1 MKTFRMNQWIGSRT
15 AVAGAIL
22 GGTAAIAGCTADMG
36 RLPQGGTEAVGTD
49 MSAISTPGWTAT
61 WGVSPQA
68 SGQSF
73 AANTTVRQTV
83 HASISGS
90 SLRLQLSNAFGNQ
103 AVTITNVHVAKP
115 TDNSGA
121 TVDLS
126 TAKAVTFGGQTS
138 VTIAAGQTVAS
149 DAVSYAVTALQ
160 DVTVTFL
167 LPQGSGPSTYHWLS
181 SQSNYSAGGDQT
193 GSASLSGSS
202 TWTQYD
208 YLMAMDVQNS
218 AATGAIVT
226 FGASITDGY
235 TTAANANQRWPDD
248 LAVRIHTAGLNVGVL
263 NAGISGNQLLA
274 DNSWGPSLSAEHRF
288 SNDVANQSGIKW
300 VVFSDDPINDMGSGQ
315 TNGSAL
321 ITGYQQIITDAHNAG
336 LKIVCSTLTPFQGAG
351 GWSAAGETARG
362 QINSFVR
369 GSGSG
374 CDAVLDQDTA
384 THNPS
389 SPTWFLP
396 AYDSGDHIHP
406 NTAGYQAIANAFNL
420 SILGTAPPPTE
431 SPYGGTAWA
440 IPGVIEAENYDLGGE
455 GLAYHDNEPANLGG
469 QYRLS
474 DGVDI
479 ETCTDTGGGYDVGW
493 TNNGEW
499 MKYTVNVA
507 SSGTYNLNV
516 RATCNSGVCTM
527 QMNVDGTNVTGTMTL
542 AVTGGWQTWADNTKT
557 GISLTAG
564 QHVIQ
569 IQELSGGFN
578 LNKFTVTLASGGSL
592 FSTGLESGQTQPTWS
607 STIDWSSNVTGYTSG
622 INPECA
628 VRTGEQAHTGSA
640 ALMYS
645 GSAAGAA
652 SDYVYFKVFSVNMP
666 ISSTSVLDYWIYPQ
680 QDNGRYVAVDFHCTD
695 GTTLRDSG
703 AVDQNGFSV
712 HPNAGH
718 GGNIPLN
725 AWSEVRSTVGSKL
738 AGKTVDKIWVA
749 YDRANSTGQLRG
761 YIDDISV
768 SP

>member
-1 MKTFRMNQWIGSRT
+1 
-15 AVAGAIL
+15 
-22 GGTAAIAGCTADMG
+22 
-36 RLPQGGTEAVGTD
+36 
-49 MSAISTPGWTAT
+49 
-61 WGVSPQA
+61 
-68 SGQSF
+68 
-73 AANTTVRQTV
+73 
-83 HASISGS
+83 
-90 SLRLQLSNAFGNQ
+90 LSNAFGSQ

-126 TAKAVTFGGQTS
+126 TAKAVTFGGSTS
-138 VTIAAGQTVAS
+138 VTIGAGQTVAS

-181 SQSNYSAGGDQT
+181 SQHNYSAGGDQT
-193 GSASLSGSS
+193 GSATLSGSS
-202 TWTQYD
+202 SWTQYD

-235 TTAANANQRWPDD
+235 TTAADANQRWPDD
-248 LAVRIHTAGLNVGVL
+248 LAVRIHNAGLNVGVL

-440 IPGVIEAENYDLGGE
+440 IPGVVEAENYDLGGE

-469 QYRLS
+469 QYRTS

-479 ETCTDTGGGYDVGW
+479 ETTSDTGGGYDVGW

-516 RATCNSGVCTM
+516 RAACNSGPCTM

-542 AVTGGWQTWADNTKT
+542 AVTGGWQTFADNTKT
-557 GISLTAG
+557 GISLSAG
-564 QHVIQ
+564 QHVLQ

-578 LNKFTVTLASGGSL
+578 MNKFTFTSSGGSCTPTTCAAQGKNCGSIGDGCGGTL
-592 FSTGLESGQTQPTWS
+592 TCGSCISPQTCGGGGTANVCGGGTSSFSTGLESGQTQPTWS
-607 STIDWSSNVTGYTSG
+607 STIDWSTNVTGYTSG

-652 SDYVYFKVFSVNMP
+652 SDYVYFKVFTVNMP

-725 AWSEVRSTVGSKL
+725 AWSEVRSAVGSKL
-738 AGKTVDKIWVA
+738 AGKTVDKIWVG

-761 YIDDISV
+761 YLDDISV